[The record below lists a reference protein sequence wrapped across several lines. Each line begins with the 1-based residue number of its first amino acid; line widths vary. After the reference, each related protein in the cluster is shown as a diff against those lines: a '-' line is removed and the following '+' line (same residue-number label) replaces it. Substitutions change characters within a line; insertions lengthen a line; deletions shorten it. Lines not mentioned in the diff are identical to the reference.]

1 MTVTVKGDKEIIA
14 YLEKKYGRSATKRIT
29 DFALTKGGQK
39 VVQIIKNNMKSF
51 KDTGESVE
59 ETTVSKP
66 MTINGVRT
74 VKIHWRGPK
83 QRYRI
88 IHLNEYGHYDRRGK
102 NAGKWVDTR
111 GKGVIE
117 NAMREGRET
126 YFRTV
131 KEEMR
136 KRV

>member
-14 YLEKKYGRSATKRIT
+14 YLEKKYGKSATKRIT

-39 VVQIIKNNMKSF
+39 VAQIIKNNMKSF

-88 IHLNEYGHYDRRGK
+88 IHLNEYGHFDRS
-102 NAGKWVDTR
+102 GKWVNTA

-131 KEEMR
+131 KEEIR
-136 KRV
+136 RRV

>member
-1 MTVTVKGDKEIIA
+1 MTMTLKGDKEIIA
-14 YLEKKYGRSATKRIT
+14 YLETKYGKSAMKRIT
-29 DFALTKGGQK
+29 DFALTKAGNK
-39 VVQIIKNNMKSF
+39 VVSIIKGNMKSLE
-51 KDTGESVE
+51 DTGESVE
-59 ETTVSKP
+59 ETTLSKP
-66 MTINGVRT
+66 MTIKGVRT

-88 IHLNEYGHYDRRGK
+88 IHLNEYGHYDRS
-102 NAGKWVDTR
+102 GKWINTA

>member
-1 MTVTVKGDKEIIA
+1 MTMTLKGDKEIIA
-14 YLEKKYGRSATKRIT
+14 YLETKYGKSAMKRIT
-29 DFALTKGGQK
+29 DFALTKAGNK
-39 VVQIIKNNMKSF
+39 VVSIIKGNMKSF
-51 KDTGESVE
+51 EDTGESVE
-59 ETTVSKP
+59 ETTLSKP
-66 MTINGVRT
+66 MTIKGVRT

-88 IHLNEYGHYDRRGK
+88 IHLNEYGHFDRP
-102 NAGKWVDTR
+102 GKWVNTA

>member
-1 MTVTVKGDKEIIA
+1 MTLKGDKEIIA
-14 YLEKKYGRSATKRIT
+14 YLETKYGKSAMKRIT
-29 DFALTKGGQK
+29 DFALTKAGNK
-39 VVQIIKNNMKSF
+39 VVSIIKGNMKSF
-51 KDTGESVE
+51 EDTGESVE
-59 ETTVSKP
+59 ETTLSKP
-66 MTINGVRT
+66 MTIKGVRT

-88 IHLNEYGHYDRRGK
+88 IHLNEYGHFDRS
-102 NAGKWVDTR
+102 GKWVNTA

>member
-14 YLEKKYGRSATKRIT
+14 YLEKKYGKSATKRIT

-39 VVQIIKNNMKSF
+39 VAQIIKNNMKSF

-88 IHLNEYGHYDRRGK
+88 IHLNEYGHFDR
-102 NAGKWVDTR
+102 AGKWVNTD

-136 KRV
+136 RRV

>member
-14 YLEKKYGRSATKRIT
+14 YLEKKYGKSATKRIT

-83 QRYRI
+83 ERYRI
-88 IHLNEYGHYDRRGK
+88 IHLNEYGHFDR
-102 NAGKWVDTR
+102 AGKWVNTA

>member
-1 MTVTVKGDKEIIA
+1 MTMTLKGDKEIIA
-14 YLEKKYGRSATKRIT
+14 YLETKYGKSAMKRIT
-29 DFALTKGGQK
+29 DFALTKAGNK
-39 VVQIIKNNMKSF
+39 VVSIIKGNMKSF
-51 KDTGESVE
+51 EDTGESVE
-59 ETTVSKP
+59 ETTLSKP
-66 MTINGVRT
+66 MTIKGVRT

-88 IHLNEYGHYDRRGK
+88 IHLNEYGHFDRS
-102 NAGKWVDTR
+102 GKWVNTA

-136 KRV
+136 KRVSFIG

>member
-1 MTVTVKGDKEIIA
+1 MTISVKGDKEIIA
-14 YLEKKYGRSATKRIT
+14 YLEKKFGKSATKRIT

-39 VVQIIKNNMKSF
+39 VVQIIKRDMGSF
-51 KDTGESVE
+51 KDTGESVS
-59 ETTVSKP
+59 ETSLSKP
-66 MTINGVRT
+66 MTIGGIRT

-88 IHLNEYGHYDRRGK
+88 IHLNEYGHYDRS
-102 NAGKWVDTR
+102 GKWVNTA

-117 NAMREGRET
+117 RAMREGRET

-131 KEEMR
+131 KEEIR
-136 KRV
+136 RRV

>member
-88 IHLNEYGHYDRRGK
+88 IHLNEYGHFDR
-102 NAGKWVDTR
+102 AGKWVNTA

-131 KEEMR
+131 KEEIR
-136 KRV
+136 RRV

>member
-14 YLEKKYGRSATKRIT
+14 YLEKKYGKSATKRIT

-59 ETTVSKP
+59 ETTLSKP

-88 IHLNEYGHYDRRGK
+88 IHLNEYGHFDR
-102 NAGKWVDTR
+102 AGKWVNTA

-131 KEEMR
+131 KEEIR
-136 KRV
+136 RRV

>member
-14 YLEKKYGRSATKRIT
+14 YLEKKYGKSATKRIT

-88 IHLNEYGHYDRRGK
+88 IHLNEYGHFDR
-102 NAGKWVDTR
+102 AGKWVNTA

-131 KEEMR
+131 KEEIR
-136 KRV
+136 RRV

>member
-88 IHLNEYGHYDRRGK
+88 IHLNEYGHFDRT
-102 NAGKWVDTR
+102 GKWVNTA

>member
-1 MTVTVKGDKEIIA
+1 MGVSIKGDKELIA
-14 YLEKKYGRSATKRIT
+14 YLEKHYGTSATKRIT
-29 DFALTKGGQK
+29 DYALTKGGNK
-39 VVQIIKNNMKSF
+39 VVSVIKSNMKTF

-59 ETTVSKP
+59 ETTLSKP
-66 MTINGVRT
+66 MTISGVRT

-88 IHLNEYGHYDRRGK
+88 IHLNEYGHFDRS
-102 NAGKWVDTR
+102 GKWVNTA

>member
-14 YLEKKYGRSATKRIT
+14 YLEKKYGKSATKRIT

-39 VVQIIKNNMKSF
+39 VAQIIKNNIKSF

-88 IHLNEYGHYDRRGK
+88 IHLNEYGHFDR
-102 NAGKWVDTR
+102 AGKWVNTA

-131 KEEMR
+131 KEEIR
-136 KRV
+136 RRV

>member
-83 QRYRI
+83 ERYRI
-88 IHLNEYGHYDRRGK
+88 IHLNEYGHFDR
-102 NAGKWVDTR
+102 AGKWVNTA

-136 KRV
+136 RRV

>member
-14 YLEKKYGRSATKRIT
+14 YLEKKYGKSATKRIT

-88 IHLNEYGHYDRRGK
+88 IHLNEYGHYDRS
-102 NAGKWVDTR
+102 GKWVNTA

-126 YFRTV
+126 YFKTV

>member
-14 YLEKKYGRSATKRIT
+14 YLEKKYGKSATKRIT

-39 VVQIIKNNMKSF
+39 VAQIIKNNMKSF
-51 KDTGESVE
+51 KNTGESVE

-88 IHLNEYGHYDRRGK
+88 IHLNEYGHFDR
-102 NAGKWVDTR
+102 AGKWVNTA

-131 KEEMR
+131 KEEIR
-136 KRV
+136 RRV

>member
-14 YLEKKYGRSATKRIT
+14 YLEKKYGKSATKRIT

-39 VVQIIKNNMKSF
+39 VAQIIKNNMKSF

-83 QRYRI
+83 QRYMI
-88 IHLNEYGHYDRRGK
+88 IHLNEYGHFDR
-102 NAGKWVDTR
+102 AGKWVNTA

-131 KEEMR
+131 KEEIR
-136 KRV
+136 RRV

>member
-1 MTVTVKGDKEIIA
+1 MTISVKGDKEIIA
-14 YLEKKYGRSATKRIT
+14 YLEKKFGKSATKRIT

-39 VVQIIKNNMKSF
+39 VVQIIKRDMGSF
-51 KDTGESVE
+51 KDTGESVS
-59 ETTVSKP
+59 ETSLSKP
-66 MTINGVRT
+66 MTIGGVRT

-88 IHLNEYGHYDRRGK
+88 IHLNEFGHYDRS
-102 NAGKWVDTR
+102 GKWVNTA

-117 NAMREGRET
+117 RAMREGRET

-131 KEEMR
+131 KEEIR
-136 KRV
+136 RRV

>member
-14 YLEKKYGRSATKRIT
+14 YLEKKYGKSATKRIT

-39 VVQIIKNNMKSF
+39 VAQIIKNNMKSF

-88 IHLNEYGHYDRRGK
+88 IHLNEYGHFDRS
-102 NAGKWVDTR
+102 GKWVNTR

>member
-1 MTVTVKGDKEIIA
+1 MGVSIKGDKELIA
-14 YLEKKYGRSATKRIT
+14 YLEKHYGTSATKRIT
-29 DFALTKGGQK
+29 DYALTKGGNK
-39 VVQIIKNNMKSF
+39 VVSIIKSNMKTF

-59 ETTVSKP
+59 ETTLSKP
-66 MTINGVRT
+66 MTISGVRT

-88 IHLNEYGHYDRRGK
+88 IHLNEYGHFDRS
-102 NAGKWVDTR
+102 GKWVNTA

>member
-1 MTVTVKGDKEIIA
+1 MSVTLRGYKEIQDA
-14 YLEKKYGRSATKRIT
+14 LERKYGRGAMKRVT

-39 VVQIIKNNMKSF
+39 VVRIIKNNMKSF

-88 IHLNEYGHYDRRGK
+88 IHLNEYGHYDRS
-102 NAGKWVDTR
+102 GKWVNTR

-131 KEEMR
+131 KEELR

>member
-88 IHLNEYGHYDRRGK
+88 IHLNEYGHFDR
-102 NAGKWVDTR
+102 AGKWVNTAD
-111 GKGVIE
+111 KGVIE

>member
-1 MTVTVKGDKEIIA
+1 MTITMKGDKEIIA
-14 YLEKKYGRSATKRIT
+14 YLEKNYGKSATKRIT
-29 DFALTKGGQK
+29 DFALNKGGQK

-88 IHLNEYGHYDRRGK
+88 IHLNEYGHFDRS
-102 NAGKWVDTR
+102 GKWVNTA

-117 NAMREGRET
+117 NAMREGREK

>member
-1 MTVTVKGDKEIIA
+1 MSVSIKGDKEIIA
-14 YLEKKYGRSATKRIT
+14 YLEKKFGKSATKRIT

-39 VVQIIKNNMKSF
+39 VVQIMKSNMKSF
-51 KDTGESVE
+51 KDTGESVS
-59 ETTVSKP
+59 ETSLSKP
-66 MTINGVRT
+66 MTIGGVRT

-88 IHLNEYGHYDRRGK
+88 IHLNEYGHYDRS
-102 NAGKWVDTR
+102 GKWVNTA

-117 NAMREGRET
+117 RAMREGRET

-131 KEEMR
+131 KEEIR

>member
-14 YLEKKYGRSATKRIT
+14 YLEKKYGKSTTKRIT
-29 DFALTKGGQK
+29 DFALTKGVQK

-88 IHLNEYGHYDRRGK
+88 IHLNEYGHFDR
-102 NAGKWVDTR
+102 AGKWVNTA

-136 KRV
+136 RSV

>member
-14 YLEKKYGRSATKRIT
+14 YLEKKYGKSATKRIT

-39 VVQIIKNNMKSF
+39 VAQIIKNNMKSF

-88 IHLNEYGHYDRRGK
+88 IHLNEYGHFDR
-102 NAGKWVDTR
+102 AGKWVNTS

-136 KRV
+136 RRV

>member
-1 MTVTVKGDKEIIA
+1 MTVTMKGDKEIIA
-14 YLEKKYGRSATKRIT
+14 YLETKYGKSATKRIT

-88 IHLNEYGHYDRRGK
+88 IHLNEYGHYDRS
-102 NAGKWVDTR
+102 GKWVNTA

-117 NAMREGRET
+117 NAMRKGRET

>member
-39 VVQIIKNNMKSF
+39 VVQMIKNNMKSF

-74 VKIHWRGPK
+74 VKINWRGPK

-88 IHLNEYGHYDRRGK
+88 IHLNEYGHFDR
-102 NAGKWVDTR
+102 AGKWVNTA

>member
-14 YLEKKYGRSATKRIT
+14 YLEKKYCKSSTKRIT

-88 IHLNEYGHYDRRGK
+88 IHLNEYGHFDR
-102 NAGKWVDTR
+102 AGKWVNTA

-117 NAMREGRET
+117 NAMREGKET

-131 KEEMR
+131 KEEIR
-136 KRV
+136 RRV

>member
-1 MTVTVKGDKEIIA
+1 MTISVKGDKEIIA
-14 YLEKKYGRSATKRIT
+14 YLEKKFGKSATKRIT

-39 VVQIIKNNMKSF
+39 VVQIIKRDMGSF
-51 KDTGESVE
+51 KDTGESVS
-59 ETTVSKP
+59 ETSLSKP
-66 MTINGVRT
+66 MTIGGVRT

-88 IHLNEYGHYDRRGK
+88 IHLNEFGHYDRS
-102 NAGKWVDTR
+102 GKWVNPA

-117 NAMREGRET
+117 RAMREGRET

-131 KEEMR
+131 KEEIR
-136 KRV
+136 RRV